1 MEKDT
6 KKSFQKPTPP
16 TSGPKGPI
24 AVGKDG
30 KPVPP
35 KGMPSKGTGK

>member
-16 TSGPKGPI
+16 TGGPKGPI

-35 KGMPSKGTGK
+35 KGTPSKGTGK